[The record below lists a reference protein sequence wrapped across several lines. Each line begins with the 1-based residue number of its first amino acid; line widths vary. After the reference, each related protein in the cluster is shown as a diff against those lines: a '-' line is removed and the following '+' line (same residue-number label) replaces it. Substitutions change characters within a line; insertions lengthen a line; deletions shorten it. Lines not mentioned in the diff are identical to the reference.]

1 MPTAE
6 RALLH
11 RGGRPGTWGNLG
23 LWREGEDD
31 DYAGACTALARA
43 VADAAGLR
51 AGDAVLDLACGAG
64 DELQLWL
71 DTYGAG
77 RVHGVELDPQLA
89 QAARQR
95 VGLRATVQQCS
106 ALAPA
111 EPPAAPPGAAFDRVL
126 CVDAA
131 YHLRP
136 RAAFLHAAWQALKPG
151 GTLAYTDLCL
161 RPAAGAR
168 GAVVL
173 RAAARLCGL
182 AADELLDAAA
192 QCARLEALGFAG
204 VQAQPLDDAVLGG
217 FARFVHQQGRR
228 VMRTALHR
236 DWRRPFLTAKLI
248 GPCRRAGLGYLLLT
262 ATRPGGDATAAIA
275 RATAWA
281 ERTALSSSGTPAS
294 A

>member
-11 RGGRPGTWGNLG
+11 RGGRRGTWGNLG
-23 LWREGEDD
+23 LWRDGEDD
-31 DYAGACTALARA
+31 DYAGACRALACA

-71 DTYGAG
+71 DTYGAAQ
-77 RVHGVELDPQLA
+77 VHGVELDPLLA

-95 VGLRATVQQCS
+95 LGTRATVQQGS

-111 EPPAAPPGAAFDRVL
+111 AAIDAAFDRVL

-136 RAAFLHAAWQALKPG
+136 RAAFLQAAWRALKPG

-161 RPAAGAR
+161 QPAAGSR
-168 GAVVL
+168 GALVL

-182 AADELLDAAA
+182 AADELQGAAA
-192 QCARLEALGFAG
+192 QRARLEALGFAG
-204 VQAQPLDDAVLGG
+204 VQVRPLDDEVLGG
-217 FARFVHQQGRR
+217 FARFVRAQGAR
-228 VMRTALHR
+228 VARTALHR
-236 DWRRPFLTAKLI
+236 DWRRPGLTARLI

-262 ATRPGGDATAAIA
+262 ATKPGLAAAEMA
-275 RATAWA
+275 RAAASA

>member
-23 LWREGEDD
+23 LWRDAED
-31 DYAGACTALARA
+31 DYAGACSALARA

-71 DTYGAG
+71 DAYGAG
-77 RVHGVELDPQLA
+77 RVHGVELDPRLA

-95 VGLRATVQQCS
+95 LGPRATVQQGS
-106 ALAPA
+106 ALAA
-111 EPPAAPPGAAFDRVL
+111 SMPPGLGFDRVL

-136 RAAFLHAAWQALKPG
+136 RADVLQAAWRALKPG

-161 RPAAGAR
+161 EPAAGSR
-168 GAVVL
+168 GALVL

-192 QCARLEALGFAG
+192 QRARLEALGYAG
-204 VQAQPLDDAVLGG
+204 VQVQRLDDPVLGG
-217 FARFVHQQGRR
+217 FVRFVRQQGPR
-228 VMRTALHR
+228 VARTALHR
-236 DWRRPFLTAKLI
+236 DWRRPGLTARLI
-248 GPCRRAGLGYLLLT
+248 GPCRRAGLGYLLLS
-262 ATRPGGDATAAIA
+262 ATRPGGEAAAAIA

-281 ERTALSSSGTPAS
+281 ERTALSSSGTPVS

>member
-11 RGGRPGTWGNLG
+11 RGGRSGTWGNLG
-23 LWREGEDD
+23 LWREGEGD

-71 DTYGAG
+71 DAYGAG
-77 RVHGVELDPQLA
+77 RVHGVELDPALA

-95 VGLRATVQQCS
+95 LGLRATVHQGS

-111 EPPAAPPGAAFDRVL
+111 ASRGAAFDRVL

-136 RAAFLHAAWQALKPG
+136 RAAFLQTAWQALKPG

-161 RPAAGAR
+161 HPAAGAR
-168 GAVVL
+168 GALVL

-182 AADELLDAAA
+182 AADDLLDAAS
-192 QCARLEALGFAG
+192 QRTRLESIGFAG
-204 VQAQPLDDAVLGG
+204 VQLRRLDDAVLGG
-217 FARFVHQQGRR
+217 FARFVGTQGPR

-262 ATRPGGDATAAIA
+262 ATRPGGGATAAIA

-281 ERTALSSSGTPAS
+281 ERTALSSKGTPAS

>member
-11 RGGRPGTWGNLG
+11 RGGRRGTWGNLG
-23 LWREGEDD
+23 LWQHGEDD

-51 AGDAVLDLACGAG
+51 TGDAVLDLACGAG

-71 DTYGAG
+71 DAYGAG
-77 RVHGVELDPQLA
+77 RVHGVELDVQLA

-95 VGLRATVQQCS
+95 LGPRATVQQGS
-106 ALAPA
+106 ALTLAT
-111 EPPAAPPGAAFDRVL
+111 PPGVAFDRVL

-136 RAAFLHAAWQALKPG
+136 RAAFLQAAWRALKPG

-161 RPAAGAR
+161 HPGTATR
-168 GAVVL
+168 GAVLL

-182 AADELLDAAA
+182 AADELLDTAA
-192 QCARLEALGFAG
+192 QRARLEAMGFTG
-204 VQAQPLDDAVLGG
+204 VQVQPLDAAVLGG
-217 FARFVHQQGRR
+217 FARFVQAQGPR
-228 VMRTALHR
+228 VARTALHR
-236 DWRRPFLTAKLI
+236 DWRRPGLTARLI

-262 ATRPGGDATAAIA
+262 ATRPGGEAAAAIA
-275 RATAWA
+275 HATA
-281 ERTALSSSGTPAS
+281 
-294 A
+294 